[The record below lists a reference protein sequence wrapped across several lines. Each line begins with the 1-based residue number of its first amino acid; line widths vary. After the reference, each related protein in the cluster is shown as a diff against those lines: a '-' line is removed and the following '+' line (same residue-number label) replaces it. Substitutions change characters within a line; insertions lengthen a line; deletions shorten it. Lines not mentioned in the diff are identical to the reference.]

1 MSEKLSPD
9 LQREIG
15 KSYLFSDKS
24 DKNEKEY
31 GLKLLIEACEKRDPE
46 ATFIVAK
53 LIIDNVIKPS
63 VTDPIEYALA
73 LMIISANKGCIQAR
87 AYLNAYC
94 TERYSNTFEKSKD
107 ERVVCGQLTDFD
119 GVPIRINRQGVFSP
133 IDAILEYKNNCN
145 ILTLSANLLFMNGY
159 SVKDSKAFEQAVI
172 HGMMAWQG
180 EYEVFG
186 GQKLVVKVN
195 ITMKDNLFDN
205 LYIVAVTDS
214 VDSTIR
220 TLNKVSV
227 SKKQKDQIN
236 DMLTNKRSFATTG
249 HLWSA
254 NTRKYIYVQSEDGM
268 FDDYNE
274 IMHVAKH
281 EFGHALGLGDLYSS
295 ATDSLTGVVKGT
307 YPELDS
313 YAITDNY
320 YNLVMCDHHGPIS
333 NNDIEMVVLA
343 FKENRMQLYQIRSN
357 FEKASS
363 ALGKGN

>member
-1 MSEKLSPD
+1 
-9 LQREIG
+9 
-15 KSYLFSDKS
+15 
-24 DKNEKEY
+24 
-31 GLKLLIEACEKRDPE
+31 
-46 ATFIVAK
+46 
-53 LIIDNVIKPS
+53 
-63 VTDPIEYALA
+63 
-73 LMIISANKGCIQAR
+73 
-87 AYLNAYC
+87 
-94 TERYSNTFEKSKD
+94 
-107 ERVVCGQLTDFD
+107 
-119 GVPIRINRQGVFSP
+119 
-133 IDAILEYKNNCN
+133 
-145 ILTLSANLLFMNGY
+145 
-159 SVKDSKAFEQAVI
+159 
-172 HGMMAWQG
+172 MAWQG

-195 ITMKDNLFDN
+195 ITMEDNLFDN